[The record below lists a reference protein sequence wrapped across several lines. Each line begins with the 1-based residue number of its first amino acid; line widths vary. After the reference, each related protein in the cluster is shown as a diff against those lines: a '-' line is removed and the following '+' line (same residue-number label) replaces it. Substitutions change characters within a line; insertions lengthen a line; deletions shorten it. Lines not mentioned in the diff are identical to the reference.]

1 MVDTECG
8 GGKGKTK
15 LAVAALAPSVVMFAA
30 GCFSSAALTIR
41 VAINSG
47 VYPSSRIFTKLLVR
61 IYRST
66 GIYWDFFLAYKH

>member
-41 VAINSG
+41 VAINSDFIRVVG
-47 VYPSSRIFTKLLVR
+47 FLQSYSDGFIEVPVYIRIF
-61 IYRST
+61 
-66 GIYWDFFLAYKH
+66 F